1 MKSIN
6 DVKTINLLNIKF
18 KYNDEKNIL
27 NNINFKINEGEF
39 IGLVGKTGSGKT
51 TIIDILAGLHKPT
64 DGKIKINN
72 IDLNEIN
79 ILEWRNKISY
89 LSQSTY
95 LVDGNFIDN
104 IAFGIPDNEI
114 NHDQIKK
121 AIEMSEMGEFVNS
134 LDNGIFSNL
143 GENGVKLSGG
153 QRQRIGIARAL
164 YKNTKILLFDEPTSA
179 LDSTTERKIINN
191 IRTHL
196 KDITFIIITHRIL
209 TLKNC
214 DKIFLLEDGKIINNG
229 TFDFLNYNDK
239 IFNQM
244 IKEQED
250 GF

>member
-1 MKSIN
+1 
-6 DVKTINLLNIKF
+6 
-18 KYNDEKNIL
+18 
-27 NNINFKINEGEF
+27 
-39 IGLVGKTGSGKT
+39 
-51 TIIDILAGLHKPT
+51 
-64 DGKIKINN
+64 
-72 IDLNEIN
+72 
-79 ILEWRNKISY
+79 
-89 LSQSTY
+89 
-95 LVDGNFIDN
+95 
-104 IAFGIPDNEI
+104 
-114 NHDQIKK
+114 
-121 AIEMSEMGEFVNS
+121 MGEFVNS

-191 IRTHL
+191 IRTNL

-214 DKIFLLEDGKIINNG
+214 NKIFLLEDGKIINNG
-229 TFDFLNYNDK
+229 TFDYLNNNDK

-244 IKEQED
+244 IKEQEY

>member
-1 MKSIN
+1 
-6 DVKTINLLNIKF
+6 
-18 KYNDEKNIL
+18 
-27 NNINFKINEGEF
+27 
-39 IGLVGKTGSGKT
+39 
-51 TIIDILAGLHKPT
+51 
-64 DGKIKINN
+64 
-72 IDLNEIN
+72 
-79 ILEWRNKISY
+79 
-89 LSQSTY
+89 
-95 LVDGNFIDN
+95 
-104 IAFGIPDNEI
+104 
-114 NHDQIKK
+114 
-121 AIEMSEMGEFVNS
+121 MSEMGEFVNS
-134 LDNGIFSNL
+134 LDNGIISNL

-191 IRTHL
+191 IRTNL

-214 DKIFLLEDGKIINNG
+214 NKIFLLEDGKIINNG
-229 TFDFLNYNDK
+229 TFDYLNNNDK